1 MGIKG
6 IIKPFYLKLYHSGI
20 FNNIPDR
27 VFVPF
32 QYWMATGKKLKL
44 NNAST
49 FNEKIQWMKLFDRNP
64 IYPIVVDKYKVRD
77 YVSERIG
84 SDYLIPLLGKWDSLD
99 AININSLPEQFVLK
113 CNHDSGGISI
123 CQDKCRFDWNKEKK
137 KLAIHMRQNHYYLS
151 REWAYKD
158 VKPCI
163 IAEKYMVDM
172 KTGELRDYKFF
183 CFNGKP
189 RYVQVDFNRFVN
201 HKRNIYDLNWNLIDL
216 AIKCPNDPNKSIEK
230 PENFNIMLEVAK
242 KLSVGFPQVRVD
254 LYSVNENVYFGELTL
269 YHGNG
274 FEKFTPE
281 KYGEEFGSYIDL
293 SLCMTNRGD
302 EQQ

>member
-1 MGIKG
+1 MGVKS
-6 IIKPFYLKLYHSGI
+6 IIKPLYLKLYHSGI
-20 FNNIPDR
+20 FNVIPDR
-27 VFVPF
+27 CFVPF
-32 QYWMATGKKLKL
+32 QYRMATGRKLKL
-44 NNAST
+44 NNVST

-64 IYPIVVDKYKVRD
+64 MYPIIVDKYKVRE
-77 YVSERIG
+77 YVSERVG
-84 SDYLIPLLGKWDSLD
+84 DNYLIPLLGKWDSLD
-99 AININSLPEQFVLK
+99 AINIDSLPEQFVLK

-123 CQDKCRFDWNKEKK
+123 CQDKSRFDWNKEKK

-151 REWAYKD
+151 REWAYKE

-163 IAEKYMVDM
+163 IAEKYMQDK

-183 CFNGKP
+183 CFSGEP

-201 HKRNIYDLNWNLIDL
+201 HKRNIYNLDWNFIDL
-216 AIKCPNDPNKSIEK
+216 TIKCPNAPNQFIEK
-230 PENFNIMLEVAK
+230 PENFDVMLEVAK

-254 LYSVNENVYFGELTL
+254 LYSVNGDVYFGELTL
-269 YHGNG
+269 YHGSG

-293 SLCMTNRGD
+293 SLSKTNG
-302 EQQ
+302 EKECQ